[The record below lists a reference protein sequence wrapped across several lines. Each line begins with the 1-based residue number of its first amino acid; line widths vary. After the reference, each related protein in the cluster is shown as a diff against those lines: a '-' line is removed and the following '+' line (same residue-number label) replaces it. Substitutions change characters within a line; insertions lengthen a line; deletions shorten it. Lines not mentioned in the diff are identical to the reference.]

1 MGEADA
7 EFASYFAGRAGAVRR
22 LAYALCGD
30 WHTADDLVQ
39 ITFVKVYPR
48 WRRVR
53 GDAIDAYVRKVL
65 VNSYL
70 THLRKHR
77 RETVMAEPPERAER
91 ATSERAPGNDEL
103 GDALRRLP
111 AQQRAVV
118 VLRHLEDLPVAEVAA
133 LLKIAEGTVKS
144 QSARGIAA
152 LRAALSEGSRDR
164 G

>member
-7 EFASYFAGRAGAVRR
+7 EFASYFAGRVSAVRR

-77 RETVMAEPPERAER
+77 RETVVAEPPEKAVPASQESP
-91 ATSERAPGNDEL
+91 ASEEL
-103 GDALRRLP
+103 GEALRRLP
-111 AQQRAVV
+111 GQQRAVV

-133 LLKIAEGTVKS
+133 LLRIAEGTVKS

-152 LRAALSEGSRDR
+152 LRAALSEGSTDR

>member
-1 MGEADA
+1 MTIGADA
-7 EFASYFAGRAGAVRR
+7 EFAAYFAGRVSAVRR

-53 GDAIDAYVRKVL
+53 GPQVDGYVRRVL
-65 VNSYL
+65 VNTYL

-77 RETVMAEPPERAER
+77 RETVVADVPDRAGPPPDAHE
-91 ATSERAPGNDEL
+91 EL
-103 GDALRRLP
+103 GEALRRLP
-111 AQQRAVV
+111 AQQRACV

-133 LLKIAEGTVKS
+133 LLKVAEGTVKS

-152 LRAALSEGSRDR
+152 LRAAMSEGDRDR
-164 G
+164 A